1 MIGKSMNTKKTEVPT
16 VEKLVCSGCVGE
28 EFLKGT
34 IRKDGEVGV
43 CSFCGKRR
51 KAVSIEVLADEFEG
65 AFERH
70 YYRTSDEPDGYEY
83 MLLKDPESNYD
94 FDRHGDPVLD
104 IIQEIGEVSET
115 VAGDIL
121 EVLGERHGNYEA
133 DKMGEETDFASDSY
147 YSLRKTNIAERHS
160 EWRDVQV
167 SVQTESRY
175 FNFTAE
181 RFLDD
186 VFLELGEDGTR
197 DGGKAIVEAGPDT
210 PLAVLFR
217 ARVFQNEASLE
228 AALKRPDRELASPPF
243 RSAKAGRMNA
253 HGISLF
259 YGATD
264 RSVAISEVRPPVGS
278 RTMTGEFRIQRRLKL
293 LDLEAL
299 RSLEVNGSY
308 FDPRYL
314 SSLQRARFLGFL
326 SREMAKPVMPDDEQ
340 FSYLPTQVIADYLAN
355 SRFKLD
361 GIIYPSVQGKEGMRN
376 IVLFH
381 ESARVKEFAISPGTE
396 ISARATYEPD
406 EDVSYWVFVAGEAA
420 AKTKD
425 ADSRVLGAPIN
436 LHEEDYRDLT
446 LELVPES
453 VQVHHVDG
461 ITFDCKV
468 FEVHR
473 HISTKPRVRKFERR
487 SKSGNDL

>member
-1 MIGKSMNTKKTEVPT
+1 
-16 VEKLVCSGCVGE
+16 
-28 EFLKGT
+28 
-34 IRKDGEVGV
+34 
-43 CSFCGKRR
+43 
-51 KAVSIEVLADEFEG
+51 
-65 AFERH
+65 
-70 YYRTSDEPDGYEY
+70 
-83 MLLKDPESNYD
+83 
-94 FDRHGDPVLD
+94 
-104 IIQEIGEVSET
+104 
-115 VAGDIL
+115 
-121 EVLGERHGNYEA
+121 
-133 DKMGEETDFASDSY
+133 
-147 YSLRKTNIAERHS
+147 
-160 EWRDVQV
+160 
-167 SVQTESRY
+167 
-175 FNFTAE
+175 
-181 RFLDD
+181 LDD

-210 PLAVLFR
+210 PLPVLFR
-217 ARVFQNEASLE
+217 ARVFQNEANLD

-253 HGISLF
+253 QGISLF

-264 RSVAISEVRPPVGS
+264 RSAAISEVRPPVGS
-278 RTMTGEFRIQRRLKL
+278 RTMTGEFRIRRRLKL

-326 SREMAKPVMPDDEQ
+326 SQEMSKPVMPDDEQ

-381 ESARVKEFAISPGTE
+381 EAARVKEFAIPPGTE
-396 ISARATYEPD
+396 ISARANYDPG
-406 EDVSYWVFVAGEAA
+406 EDTSYWVFVTAQPA

-425 ADSRVLGAPIN
+425 AGSKALRVPTN
-436 LHEEDYRDLT
+436 FQEEDHRDLT
-446 LELVPES
+446 LELVAES

-461 ITFDCKV
+461 IAFDCKM

-473 HISTKPRVRKFERR
+473 HTSTKPRMRKFERR

>member
-1 MIGKSMNTKKTEVPT
+1 MNTKKTEVAT
-16 VEKLVCSGCVGE
+16 EEKLVCGGCVGE
-28 EFLKGT
+28 EFLKGK
-34 IRKDGEVGV
+34 IRKDGEVRV
-43 CSFCGKRR
+43 CSFCGKKR
-51 KAVSIEVLADEFEG
+51 KAITMEALADEFEG

-83 MLLKDPESNYD
+83 MLLKDPESSYE
-94 FDRHGDPVLD
+94 FDRHGDPVLNV
-104 IIQEIGEVSET
+104 IQEIGEVSET
-115 VAGDIL
+115 IADDVL
-121 EVLGERHGNYEA
+121 EVLGERHGDYEA
-133 DKMGEETDFASDSY
+133 DKMGEETDFASESY
-147 YSLRKTNIAERHS
+147 YSLRKPSIAERHS
-160 EWRDVQV
+160 EWREVQG
-167 SVQTESRY
+167 SLQTASRY
-175 FNFTAE
+175 FNFTAA

-186 VFLELGEDGTR
+186 VFLELGE

-210 PLAVLFR
+210 PLAALFR

-228 AALKRPDRELASPPF
+228 AALKRPDRELGSPPF

-278 RTMTGEFRIQRRLKL
+278 RTMTGEFRIRRRLRL

-314 SSLQRARFLGFL
+314 SSLQRAGFLGFL

-355 SRFKLD
+355 SRFRLD

-381 ESARVKEFAISPGTE
+381 EAAGVKEFAISPGTE
-396 ISARATYEPD
+396 ISARANYDPD
-406 EDVSYWVFVAGEAA
+406 EDTSYWVFVTAEPA

-425 ADSRVLGAPIN
+425 ANSRVLRVPTN
-436 LHEEDYRDLT
+436 LNEEDYRDLT

-453 VQVHHVDG
+453 VQVHHVEG
-461 ITFDCKV
+461 ITFNWKV

-473 HISTKPRVRKFERR
+473 HTSTKPRVRKVERR
-487 SKSGNDL
+487 SKSGNNL